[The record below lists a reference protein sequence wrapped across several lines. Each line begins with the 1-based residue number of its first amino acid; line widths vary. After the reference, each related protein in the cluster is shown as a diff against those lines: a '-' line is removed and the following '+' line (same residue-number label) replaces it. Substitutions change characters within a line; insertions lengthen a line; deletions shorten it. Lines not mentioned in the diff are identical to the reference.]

1 MCEKKLTKARNRGE
15 LAEGWYDPATKLKAD
30 EFFATTLTHDRSSPD
45 YKGAAPEANNTHDEE
60 EEDRNGDSD
69 GYGPHPPS
77 ASSTHANRVRSAGPS
92 APTFQ
97 DLAVRA
103 DMSAEDAEAQREAGR
118 AARKADRRVQKER
131 LEELVPRAEAG
142 TRERQMEKKREKGAQ
157 AKEFRDGGGAGG
169 EVEEVGEGELMGG
182 GEEGVKGLRRR
193 EERKRNEREVRK
205 EEILRA
211 RQGEREERLKGLR
224 EKEEKGMGL
233 LRRIAKERF
242 G

>member
-1 MCEKKLTKARNRGE
+1 M
-15 LAEGWYDPATKLKAD
+15 AEGWYDPATKLKAD
-30 EFFATTLTHDRSSPD
+30 EFFSNTLTHDRSSPD
-45 YKGAAPEANNTHDEE
+45 YKGAAPEANSTHDEE
-60 EEDRNGDSD
+60 EEDRNEDSD
-69 GYGPHPPS
+69 GYGPHLPS
-77 ASSTHANRVRSAGPS
+77 ASSTHGNRVRSAGPS
-92 APTFQ
+92 APPFQ
-97 DLAVRA
+97 DLALRA
-103 DMSAEDAEAQREAGR
+103 DMYAEDAGAQREAGR
-118 AARKADRRVQKER
+118 AARKADKRVQKER

-142 TRERQMEKKREKGAQ
+142 TRERQVEKKREKGAQ

-169 EVEEVGEGELMGG
+169 EVEVGEGELMGG
-182 GEEGVKGLRRR
+182 EEEGVKGLRRR

-211 RQGEREERLKGLR
+211 RQGEREERLKVLR